1 MSTSWQTAEREHG
14 WAFGDVETLP
24 ELFENGAQESLAE
37 PAQRYKGGVYDRSLA
52 PEVVPAADPGTYDAI
67 SYGQMRS
74 IVRTLAA
81 GFRQLGVRSGDRVGI
96 FAHTRMEWAQSDFGV
111 LGAGGVV
118 ATVYPESSTDQT
130 GYLLADAGAT
140 GVIVEG
146 STQLERVLAVEDD
159 LELTFVV
166 VMDELTGDDEAVVR
180 DRDDIHTLA
189 ELHEIGAARFD
200 ADAYHERL
208 DEQSPDDL
216 ASLIYTSGTTGQP
229 KGVKLTHHNL
239 VANVNQAYARTVNRS
254 GATPEPVVHGGTRTV
269 SYLPLAHVYERT
281 VGQYLIF
288 AGGGAVGYAE
298 SPDTIQ
304 EDFSSLQPT
313 LVTSV
318 PRVYEKLY
326 DTIRS
331 QASESPISR
340 RIFNWATDV
349 GRSYTLAADPGLV
362 LKTKRAVADRLVF
375 QQVKEALGGELE
387 VLVSGGGS
395 LSPDLCR
402 LYHGMGLPIL
412 EGYGLT
418 ETAPVVTTNPID
430 DPQIGTAGPALLDV
444 ELRVDKSVVGESDL
458 SDGDGDV
465 GELLVQGPNVSPG
478 YWDAPAETERAFVE
492 DESGRWFRTG
502 DIVEL
507 GPDGYVEFRERAKQI
522 MVLSTGKNVA
532 PAPIEDAFATIQAVE
547 QCMLIGDGRKYVSAL
562 IVPNFEYFRSLG
574 ADQGWDLPADRAALC
589 ADQRLIDRVETEVES
604 INAQVERH
612 ETIKRFE
619 LVPEEFSEGNDL
631 LTPTMKKKRRNVL
644 DHFTGAIAD
653 LYPEAPDNAQE
664 QSAD

>member
-74 IVRTLAA
+74 IVRNLAA

-288 AGGGAVGYAE
+288 AGGGAV
-298 SPDTIQ
+298 
-304 EDFSSLQPT
+304 
-313 LVTSV
+313 
-318 PRVYEKLY
+318 VY
-326 DTIRS
+326 
-331 QASESPISR
+331 
-340 RIFNWATDV
+340 DV
-349 GRSYTLAADPGLV
+349 GPEQA
-362 LKTKRAVADRLVF
+362 
-375 QQVKEALGGELE
+375 E
-387 VLVSGGGS
+387 
-395 LSPDLCR
+395 
-402 LYHGMGLPIL
+402 
-412 EGYGLT
+412 
-418 ETAPVVTTNPID
+418 
-430 DPQIGTAGPALLDV
+430 
-444 ELRVDKSVVGESDL
+444 ELRVSLLDRLDNAL
-458 SDGDGDV
+458 S
-465 GELLVQGPNVSPG
+465 
-478 YWDAPAETERAFVE
+478 ERRRAA
-492 DESGRWFRTG
+492 
-502 DIVEL
+502 
-507 GPDGYVEFRERAKQI
+507 RERARRAAAGGER
-522 MVLSTGKNVA
+522 VGPSRA
-532 PAPIEDAFATIQAVE
+532 PAASDEEPGEHAETARGDERREPQHDGSDAATSGE
-547 QCMLIGDGRKYVSAL
+547 
-562 IVPNFEYFRSLG
+562 
-574 ADQGWDLPADRAALC
+574 DRAS
-589 ADQRLIDRVETEVES
+589 DETEFQWVDG
-604 INAQVERH
+604 VD
-612 ETIKRFE
+612 
-619 LVPEEFSEGNDL
+619 PDG
-631 LTPTMKKKRRNVL
+631 TPTNGHH
-644 DHFTGAIAD
+644 DDEG
-653 LYPEAPDNAQE
+653 
-664 QSAD
+664 